1 MPPPEIQVTRAEFE
15 AMEARQE
22 RMEEMLRD
30 MHKAL
35 MVPQP
40 GQDKS
45 LVDRFATVANG
56 FENGERGIRFV
67 VWVLGFL
74 AAIGISVK
82 LGFKP

>member
-15 AMEARQE
+15 GMEARQE

-45 LVDRFATVANG
+45 LVDRFAAVANG

-67 VWVLGFL
+67 VWLLGIL
-74 AAIGISVK
+74 AALGISIK
-82 LGFKP
+82 MGFRP

>member
-1 MPPPEIQVTRAEFE
+1 MAPQESPVSRTEFE

-45 LVDRFATVANG
+45 LVDRFAAVANG
-56 FENGERGIRFV
+56 FETGERGIKFV
-67 VWVLGFL
+67 VWVVGAL

-82 LGFKP
+82 LGFRP